1 MTEGTIVK
9 WLKKEGD
16 SIIAGD
22 SLFEVQTDKAVV
34 TFDTEE
40 DGILAKIFVIS
51 LSLFHSLFLNSFNL

>member
-16 SIIAGD
+16 SITAGD

-51 LSLFHSLFLNSFNL
+51 LS

>member
-16 SIIAGD
+16 AISAGD
-22 SLFEVQTDKAVV
+22 ALFEVQTDKAVV

-40 DGILAKIFVIS
+40 EGILAKIFVS
-51 LSLFHSLFLNSFNL
+51 LSSYSFQFIK

>member
-51 LSLFHSLFLNSFNL
+51 LSLSFTLFS

>member
-16 SIIAGD
+16 EISPGD
-22 SLFEVQTDKAVV
+22 ALFEVQTDKAIV

-40 DGILAKIFVIS
+40 AGILAKILVS
-51 LSLFHSLFLNSFNL
+51 KN

>member
-51 LSLFHSLFLNSFNL
+51 LSLSLSLSFLEFF